1 MFLSAPAKPERPTV
15 EETGVDEVKV
25 TYNFGLGGGYTHEF
39 LVMYRKKCK
48 HSWKCFNNS
57 QQQQQQQQQQQA
69 KLKESRIERVDD
81 WKFEKRLVIIKQKS
95 WLISSSYC

>member
-15 EETGVDEVKV
+15 EGTSVGEVKV

-48 HSWKCFNNS
+48 HRWKCFNNS
-57 QQQQQQQQQQQA
+57 QQLQQQQTTTTG
-69 KLKESRIERVDD
+69 EI
-81 WKFEKRLVIIKQKS
+81 KRKPDGKS
-95 WLISSSYC
+95 G

>member
-15 EETGVDEVKV
+15 EGTGVDEVKV

-57 QQQQQQQQQQQA
+57 QQLQKQQQQQE

-81 WKFEKRLVIIKQKS
+81 WKFKKDY
-95 WLISSSYC
+95 WL

>member
-1 MFLSAPAKPERPTV
+1 MFLPAPAKPERPTV
-15 EETGVDEVKV
+15 EGTDVGEVKV

-39 LVMYRKKCK
+39 LVMYRTKCK

-57 QQQQQQQQQQQA
+57 QQLQQQQQQQE

-81 WKFEKRLVIIKQKS
+81 WKFKKDY
-95 WLISSSYC
+95 WL